1 MATSCAVNNSSR
13 EIAERL
19 SSLTNKRISTEI
31 ASKLIER
38 AIKNKELKEENVT
51 PENITPVLLCL
62 TNMVTNGSGVDDL
75 SVDKKY
81 VSEALGDALRDS
93 LKKEGE
99 KESAGQKP
107 ATGKEVS
114 LSDHI
119 DAKTKDAFKY
129 SKSNPLFWSE
139 IIDLR
144 KEIIEDK
151 TKEEYANDLS
161 TFFDTSK
168 IETKNI
174 AEPAKTRGTLAEAFD
189 YDYAKVNQFGRSMAI
204 YFREACEQIAI
215 PECVSMM
222 ESQSAS
228 IRKALDSGF
237 DKFGS
242 PVSQDAVKPMRD
254 ELKELGEKLKVLN
267 EEGWLGAAKVPEA
280 MNIAAKIT
288 IDGLRN
294 ARSISHYIH
303 LKRKQLG
310 TNDVK
315 TLVKAA
321 QEHFSLDFDLS
332 ENMLMCIIRADQ
344 RVPFLDKL
352 LNGYDRKTDAELL
365 REAEEKGDKKTLAEM
380 DSRDAKELET
390 VRAYDN
396 ETLAERRKSDMRM
409 RQLLERIA
417 LELTKTTGVRF
428 TLSKEK
434 SGKEKDEK
442 DEDDSDETDDNTEE
456 DGTEEDGTEEGDES
470 EAGNQNENDPSDVY
484 AGRDIQFIQ
493 PFQRSVQGTVSA
505 KVKRVLS
512 SLTEYVYDKADGQ
525 FYAQVDPMF
534 NMPRPLP
541 SSVAF
546 AQLLE
551 TLNDAENG
559 KGLWSGDL
567 MYQFLKHHEK
577 EVGWYHGIVEE
588 MDRDPSLKTA
598 FFVTF
603 YKRRMPMRSFQ
614 KKSDVFKN
622 IDRKENE
629 DDKLRNSAEWQSTV
643 TNYDN
648 DDTSIVVSIKEN
660 TYNGVVLNT
669 GHEATTAPVQLG
681 SFLTRRYMAEI
692 ELHDISVYGTDGR
705 WQMGKLSVTPPEKEF
720 DKYGRIIF
728 DRNKSVKGVATGA
741 YAFAI
746 LLNDIIERSVYQND
760 TYAKFK
766 ARDARNAQYLTLAL
780 RAVGVNVSPA
790 DLDAAFSQYPKRFL
804 HCIWAL
810 RNLQQMGDYHEPEL
824 DTSDHKVMSK
834 YEDLSQGAF
843 FDHCKNWYGI
853 LGRSL
858 AGLNRNT
865 VEASFRWNGKQ
876 YYSYG
881 NRSYVTEL
889 VSQLG
894 DHEEDYYVANYLEEN
909 FLRRNA
915 YDASFF
921 TEGYENVRKRPIL
934 NGILRDVMPS
944 EDPKENMAARIM
956 RAVFRFGYD
965 NNLGIGKVEYD
976 KMTVAQKLSVEL
988 ANFYNPQGGKNRSLA
1003 RVIEDYCSNYHL
1015 SGPSVWK
1022 GQSYSGETYS
1032 EDNSCGASGL
1042 AKYSLPI
1049 MADSGSHIFVGS
1061 KAFYHTDSREEDGLL
1076 YRCADSIIAESQ
1088 RIRIFKSNTVN
1099 GKPLKRTAMPKTF
1112 SKNLLKYNYFPQL
1125 NEMSVITEDGR
1136 DMDFAT
1142 AMSEIDNYE
1151 GQRVII
1157 KIGDEAHH
1165 VTLQNN
1171 MDSLHRELAMEAADI
1186 ALAKMFKSD
1195 MDYWES
1201 AGVFDIKPDGSDF
1214 SGLVSTD
1221 NVLIDAFE
1229 QYHRRKESVDRL
1241 LYGHD
1246 KNGERN
1252 ISRECEGRLKEAGVY
1267 DFLVE
1272 YGKPRFGE
1280 NVVCDKGEG
1289 QQEAIKAIQD
1299 KAETVRS
1306 ILKEF
1311 STDKDDAYAKAA
1323 GSLSSLF
1330 DGRAGLNYNDYLKG
1344 IGNLKPDDTGINL
1357 LVEAMRRYARNRTC
1371 FKSQMIS
1378 LLVGDVS
1385 QFKGEDDLSKRT
1397 KAITA
1402 MYEHCDLSAVD
1413 VRNGGRQ
1420 CLDYY
1425 GENKVDDWDVRYQK
1439 AITLKDF
1446 QAKGNEDNTISGFHG
1461 LSQFFNEQLL
1471 PKLKHDL
1478 KAGLISAQEYA
1489 DRCSAYAEM
1498 NVSDGQSFRTMESMK
1513 KMLDMLGLST
1523 DETEK
1528 VYRAVVIE
1536 KRKLRWD
1543 EIHDFYLQM
1552 KTVSYGFQEVRISY
1566 GQKSNLANNAKEST
1580 RVYVQK
1586 LADFI
1591 KDSQL
1596 TLMLYSEDF
1605 SSYLGKDSVMEGVL
1619 RFASKNQVDV
1629 IHFDSAKKTGET
1641 NEVDILSARNGTEA
1655 ERMLQEAF
1663 DYGADH
1669 KEHDIRHREAWS
1681 NVGRQ
1686 IPVPEHLVDK
1696 TIGRGTQLDKII
1708 QSDIP
1713 ETWTYADEN
1722 GNKKTAATRIKVRN
1736 DDGSVAAS
1744 LSPKEF
1750 RDLQDRL
1757 KIANMRDRLKKLE
1770 QTIGD
1775 KEKLSKMLIAS
1786 IDTSNKYADNIREAL
1801 EIDPNTGDFKIPV
1814 DNQIVVRAVQ
1824 SIIASAVRKQ
1834 VVKQK
1839 TCGGTGVQFSSVG
1852 RSEALKTV
1860 WGIDEETGQPY
1871 IKYCEA
1877 MLPAWA
1883 KGLFMAYAKP
1893 DGTLDVNDIPI
1904 EVRTMVGYRVPT
1916 EGPYSMIPMR
1926 IVGFLNEEGGSSVM
1940 LPQEIVVW
1948 SGSDF
1953 DIDKL
1958 FIEIPEFKVT
1968 PSHLTK
1974 SPEEAWISYYQAR
1987 PELTSKLRGLWA
1999 DEIKKDID
2007 GRLTTTKRKRDALK
2021 SLLADLS
2028 IDSEPFAEYRRD
2040 WSRRRKEV
2048 GGRGELFAVLDKDG
2062 RLEVQKDYD
2071 AFLDESGIRAKT
2083 EIDLKNSLHANCTQ
2097 EDIDNADETTRNNLL
2112 IKLDYARLT
2121 SDFALM
2127 NFFRPGGFRQQK
2139 KMARIMT
2146 ILSNNKEGYTY
2157 EELSQLPME
2166 DTEMSDGRVIK
2177 GLDSLAGDYKTKI
2190 DIMQASSD
2198 DQLFERNMVGS
2209 HLIGIYALHNAFHAV
2224 IQKAPIT
2231 LSDEFLNK
2239 YNFSLNGRGMRQTVG
2254 DIYDEDGGNITMN
2267 IAGFLA
2273 ASVDNAKDPVLA
2285 DLTQNQDTADLS
2297 TAMLHLGYSTAT
2309 TTLLISQPIVKSLLR
2324 EFRADPY
2331 NYNFNALIQK
2341 KYKQFNI
2348 EKDNRLDLNID
2359 TLAANMSKTVSDSG
2373 YMLARDPVSR
2383 SVLHILNAM
2392 TYVSSA
2398 IRGAMDATKITSPSS
2413 NMGNSIGLTVNRVRP
2428 IKDLRVTNTI
2438 KEDVADEHGK
2448 VQESIIKIF
2457 KPDDYEFLV
2466 VHKHDDGGS
2475 EPMPVDEYIN
2485 GSSRLGYVQAC
2496 YDFGMDRAL
2505 RGFSKFSSLYG
2516 KTTQNAID
2524 ILDSWRLRDDV
2535 RIKTETINKL
2545 AEELRLYRTITSL
2558 VSDEINAGHSLEETR
2573 RAFLDSFPQYFTD
2586 VIKAYYTKGS
2596 IIPGKKGPARDLRE
2610 EFSILRHILIK
2621 RQGGKLKGLN
2631 VLRMSDYKSSKDQLN
2646 EYVTSWDKMMN
2657 DPDPVIKDLA
2667 IRMFKYSMFYNGCGL
2682 GENGFGQ
2689 FAPIS
2694 VMEYFKDYND
2704 TVKALSS
2711 NTMAAEDMDRF
2722 LDQFV
2727 RNHIKD
2733 FTNKVI
2739 YKLDSS
2745 DLDEIKTIAY
2755 EKTRVPYTTDDGRDI
2770 MKDSY
2775 KPKESFIY
2783 TFDGE
2788 LGKAKYIMT
2797 TINRKNYKALYR
2809 RVGGESNPRYELC
2822 GALGDKGFL
2831 EYDPSQDLRDANKL
2845 GGDRYRG
2852 EVNDMPVEQLFQ
2864 IKGIVIP
2871 EQVTA
2876 SNTVH
2881 RQKEILD
2888 DLTASLAH
2896 VNYKDK
2902 SDGAGN
2908 DSSAYLVG
2916 PEQKEAERVHAW
2928 MAELGFGEIKKP
2940 ERYTEEQ
2947 WETAKSIG
2955 RTLGSAID
2963 NFARLYIKERTVGL
2977 SDSERNEIHSIFAE
2991 NGPLSDMNIS
3001 IGLSEGRGMESQL
3014 RYVLDRAIIAM
3025 CKTLN
3030 DKVFTQLG
3038 GKNIVVWGDVETKLG
3053 RRTIGGELDL
3063 LIAHADG
3070 SFTIAD
3076 LKQIKSSLLNRIL
3089 QDVGVPMPGGTY
3101 AQYCTQLNCYRSLL
3115 LNRYPDMVINR
3126 LCIVPIVTE
3135 RSVIHSDGT
3144 PSESSVPDL
3153 KRGEGVVVTKIDNMK
3168 LKTND
3173 GIERNLIDVPQD
3185 ATMSGIN
3192 GPAKTQTQADKEVA
3206 VLKAANDAE
3215 ETQTLPSDGFATAR
3229 EIFVKYI
3236 GEEKTSEIDNMIR
3249 KLDGIFTES
3258 ELRDFQE
3265 DGETP
3270 EKHVQFAYE
3279 TLFKPRKRRP
3289 EMEDIAGEWAPGRFP
3304 LETWLLGLNV
3314 EQNIINTLADAIRRH
3329 KKIIDDSGVRIC

>member
-13 EIAERL
+13 EIAEKL
-19 SSLTNKRISTEI
+19 SSLTNKRISTEV

-38 AIKNKELKEENVT
+38 AIKNNELKEENVT

-62 TNMVTNGSGVDDL
+62 TSMVRDWSGVDDL
-75 SVDKKY
+75 SIDKKY
-81 VSEALGDALRDS
+81 VSEALDDALRGS
-93 LKKEGE
+93 LTMEDG
-99 KESAGQKP
+99 KESAGQNP

-114 LSDHI
+114 FSNHI
-119 DAKTKDAFKY
+119 DVKTKDALKY
-129 SKSNPLFWSE
+129 SKSNPLYNNEIRDLRIE
-139 IIDLR
+139 II
-144 KEIIEDK
+144 KDK

-168 IETKNI
+168 IEAKTI
-174 AEPAKTRGTLAEAFD
+174 AEPPKTRGTLAEVFD
-189 YDYAKVNQFGRSMAI
+189 YDYAKVNQFGRSMAV
-204 YFREACEQIAI
+204 YFREVCEQTAI
-215 PECVSMM
+215 PDCVSMM
-222 ESQSAS
+222 KSQSAS

-237 DKFGS
+237 DEFGS
-242 PVSQDAVKPMRD
+242 PVSQDAIKPMRD
-254 ELKELGEKLKVLN
+254 KLKELGEKLKVLD

-280 MNIAAKIT
+280 MNMAAKIT
-288 IDGLRN
+288 VDSLRN
-294 ARSISHYIH
+294 TRSISHYIH

-310 TNDVK
+310 TNDVE

-321 QEHFSLDFDLS
+321 QEHFSLDFDLTKKIQ
-332 ENMLMCIIRADQ
+332 MRIIFADQ
-344 RVPFLDKL
+344 RAPFLDKL
-352 LNGYDRKTDAELL
+352 LNGYDRETDEELL
-365 REAEEKGDKKTLAEM
+365 REAEEEGDMETLAEM
-380 DSRDAKELET
+380 DSRDDKELEV

-396 ETLAERRKSDMRM
+396 ETLAERGKSDARM
-409 RQLLERIA
+409 RQLFERIA
-417 LELTKTTGVRF
+417 LELTRTTGVRF

-434 SGKEKDEK
+434 SEKKKDEN
-442 DEDDSDETDDNTEE
+442 DSDETDGDTE
-456 DGTEEDGTEEGDES
+456 DDDTEEGGES
-470 EAGNQNENDPSDVY
+470 ETGVQNENDPSDNY

-525 FYAQVDPMF
+525 FYAQRDPIF
-534 NMPRPLP
+534 RMPRPLS

-551 TLNDAENG
+551 ILNDAENG
-559 KGLWSGDL
+559 KGLRSGDL
-567 MYQFLKHHEK
+567 MYQFLKRHEK
-577 EVGWYHGIVEE
+577 EVGWYHGIVME

-622 IDRKENE
+622 IDRDERE
-629 DDKLRNSAEWQSTV
+629 LDKIRNSAEWQSTV

-648 DDTSIVVSIKEN
+648 DDTSIVVSIKEH
-660 TYNGVVLNT
+660 TYNGIVLNT
-669 GHEATTAPVQLG
+669 GHGVTTAPVQLG
-681 SFLTRRYMAEI
+681 SFLTRRYMAKI

-741 YAFAI
+741 YAFGI
-746 LLNDIIERSVYQND
+746 LLNDIIEPNVYRND
-760 TYAKFK
+760 TYDKFK
-766 ARDARNAQYLTLAL
+766 ARDVHNAQYLALAL
-780 RAVGVNVSPA
+780 RAVGVDVSPA

-824 DTSDHKVMSK
+824 DTSDHKVMRK
-834 YEDLSQGAF
+834 YEDLAQGAF

-894 DHEEDYYVANYLEEN
+894 DYEEDDYVADYLEKN
-909 FLRRNA
+909 FLHRG
-915 YDASFF
+915 DEEASFF
-921 TEGYENVRKRPIL
+921 TEGYNYGKRPIL

-956 RAVFRFGYD
+956 RTVFRYGYD
-965 NNLGIGKVEYD
+965 NNLGIGKVKYD
-976 KMTVAQKLSVEL
+976 EMTVAQKLSVEL

-1003 RVIEDYCSNYHL
+1003 RAVEDYCSNYHI
-1015 SGPSVWK
+1015 SASSVWK
-1022 GQSYSGETYS
+1022 GRPYSGETYS
-1032 EDNSCGASGL
+1032 EDYSCGASGL

-1061 KAFYHTDSREEDGLL
+1061 KAFYHSDSREEDGLL

-1099 GKPLKRTAMPKTF
+1099 GKLLARPAMPKTLN
-1112 SKNLLKYNYFPQL
+1112 KNLLKYNYFPLL

-1151 GQRVII
+1151 GQQVII
-1157 KIGDEAHH
+1157 RIGDEEHR

-1186 ALAKMFKSD
+1186 ALARMFKSD

-1201 AGVFDIKPDGSDF
+1201 AGVFDVKPDGSDF

-1221 NVLIDAFE
+1221 NVLIDAFK
-1229 QYHRRKESVDRL
+1229 QYHHRKEAVDRL
-1241 LYGHD
+1241 LYGRD
-1246 KNGERN
+1246 QNGERN
-1252 ISRECEGRLKEAGVY
+1252 ISRECEERLKEAGVY

-1280 NVVCDKGEG
+1280 DVVCNKGEG

-1299 KAETVRS
+1299 KAETTRG

-1311 STDKDDAYAKAA
+1311 SADKDDAYAEAA
-1323 GSLSSLF
+1323 ACLGSIF
-1330 DGRAGLNYNDYLKG
+1330 GGRAGLNYEDYLKDNK
-1344 IGNLKPDDTGINL
+1344 NLKPDDTGINL

-1371 FKSQMIS
+1371 FKSQMTS

-1413 VRNGGRQ
+1413 VRNGGRR

-1425 GENKVDDWDVRYQK
+1425 GENKVDEWDVRYQK
-1439 AITLKDF
+1439 TITLKDF

-1552 KTVSYGFQEVRISY
+1552 KTVSYGFQEARIDF
-1566 GQKSNLANNAKEST
+1566 GQKSSLENNAKESRRT
-1580 RVYVQK
+1580 YVQK

-1591 KDSQL
+1591 KDSQF

-1619 RFASKNQVDV
+1619 RFASKNQIDV

-1655 ERMLQEAF
+1655 ERMLQEAY
-1663 DYGADH
+1663 DAGLRDLS
-1669 KEHDIRHREAWS
+1669 KDIRHYEAWS

-1722 GNKKTAATRIKVRN
+1722 GNKETAATRIKVRN
-1736 DDGSVAAS
+1736 DDGSVDAS

-1786 IDTSNKYADNIREAL
+1786 IDTSNKYADNVREAL

-1824 SIIASAVRKQ
+1824 SIISSVVRKQ

-1958 FIEIPEFKVT
+1958 FIEIPEFDVT

-1974 SPEEAWISYYQAR
+1974 SVKEAWESYYQAR
-1987 PELTSKLRGLWA
+1987 PELTSKLRRMWA

-2007 GRLTTTKRKRDALK
+2007 GRLNTTKRKRDALK
-2021 SLLADLS
+2021 SLLSDLS

-2062 RLEVQKDYD
+2062 RLEVQRDYD
-2071 AFLDESGIRAKT
+2071 AFLDESGIRTKT

-2097 EDIDNADETTRNNLL
+2097 EDIDNADEATRNNLL

-2139 KMARIMT
+2139 RMARIMT

-2166 DTEMSDGRVIK
+2166 DTETSDGRVIK
-2177 GLDSLAGDYKTKI
+2177 GLDSLADDYKTKI

-2331 NYNFNALIQK
+2331 DYNFNALIQR

-2359 TLAANMSKTVSDSG
+2359 ILAANMSKTVFDSG
-2373 YMLARDPVSR
+2373 RMLASDPVSR
-2383 SVLHILNAM
+2383 SVLHILNSM

-2413 NMGNSIGLTVNRVRP
+2413 NTGNSIGLTVNRVRP

-2438 KEDVADEHGK
+2438 KDDVADEHGK
-2448 VQESIIKIF
+2448 VQEANIKIF
-2457 KPDDYEFLV
+2457 KPDDYESLV
-2466 VHKHDDGGS
+2466 VYKHDDGGS
-2475 EPMPVDEYIN
+2475 EPMPTDEYIN
-2485 GSSRLGYVQAC
+2485 GRSRLGYVQAC

-2535 RIKTETINKL
+2535 RFKTETINKL

-2558 VSDEINAGHSLEETR
+2558 VSDEIEAGHSLEETR
-2573 RAFLDSFPQYFTD
+2573 RAFLNSFPQYFTD

-2596 IIPGKKGPARDLRE
+2596 IIPGKKGSARDLRE

-2667 IRMFKYSMFYNGCGL
+2667 VRMFKYSMFYNGCGL

-2711 NTMAAEDMDRF
+2711 NMMGADDMDRF

-2727 RNHIKD
+2727 RNHIDDLK
-2733 FTNKVI
+2733 NKVI

-2755 EKTRVPYTTDDGRDI
+2755 EETKIPYTTADGRDI
-2770 MKDSY
+2770 MKDGY
-2775 KPKESFIY
+2775 KPKESFSY

-2809 RVGGESNPRYELC
+2809 RIGGENNPMYELC
-2822 GALGDKGFL
+2822 GELGDKGFL
-2831 EYDPSQDLRDANKL
+2831 EYDPSRDLRDANKL
-2845 GGDRYRG
+2845 GGDRYLR
-2852 EVNDMPVEQLFQ
+2852 EVNDMPVEQLFL

-2876 SNTVH
+2876 SNTVR

-2928 MAELGFGEIKKP
+2928 MAELGFGKIKKP

-2947 WETAKSIG
+2947 WETAKNIG

-2977 SDSERNEIHSIFAE
+2977 SGSERNEIHSIFAE
-2991 NGPLSDMNIS
+2991 NGPLSDMNIA
-3001 IGLSEGRGMESQL
+3001 IGLSEGRGIESQL
-3014 RYVLDRAIIAM
+3014 RHVIDRAIIAM
-3025 CKTLN
+3025 CKTPGDRVL
-3030 DKVFTQLG
+3030 TQLG
-3038 GKNIVVWGDVETKLG
+3038 EKNIVVWGDVETRLG

-3076 LKQIKSSLLNRIL
+3076 LKQIKSSLLNTIL

-3192 GPAKTQTQADKEVA
+3192 GPAKTQAQADKEVA
-3206 VLKAANDAE
+3206 VLKAASDAT
-3215 ETQTLPSDGFATAR
+3215 ETQTLPDDGFATAR

-3236 GEEKTSEIDNMIR
+3236 GEEKTSEIDDMIR
-3249 KLDGIFTES
+3249 VLDGNFKES

-3265 DGETP
+3265 DGKTP
-3270 EKHVQFAYE
+3270 EEHVQFAYE
-3279 TLFKPRKRRP
+3279 MLFKPRERRP
-3289 EMEDIAGEWAPGRFP
+3289 ELEAIAGEWAPGRFQ
-3304 LETWLLGLNV
+3304 LETRLLGLNV
-3314 EQNIINTLADAIRRH
+3314 EQNIIDALADAIRRH
-3329 KKIIDDSGVRIC
+3329 KKIIDDSGIRVC